1 MGMKWWWML
10 GILTI
15 GGMMFVN
22 EAWYGN
28 SAAFGMAIS
37 MIVVTLIGMKQ
48 VEQHHRIRRGGFI
61 SLLIAGAIY
70 LGLPNYSV
78 NEAEH
83 RLQQVHENVNYVEA
97 VGVVNEGWNPFQP
110 NRVYLFEIDSGDRV
124 LFLPDSGEIIKTRP
138 PM

>member
-1 MGMKWWWML
+1 MKWWWMF
-10 GILTI
+10 GILAI
-15 GGMMFVN
+15 GGMMVVN

-28 SAAFGMAIS
+28 SAAFGTATS
-37 MIVVTLIGMKQ
+37 MIIVTLIGLKSI
-48 VEQHHRIRRGGFI
+48 ESRYRIRMGVIF

-70 LGLPNYSV
+70 FGLPHYSV
-78 NEAEH
+78 AEAEY
-83 RLQQVHENVNYVEA
+83 RLQQEYKNVNYVDG

-124 LFLPDSGEIIKTRP
+124 LFLPDSGDIIKTRP

>member
-1 MGMKWWWML
+1 MKWWWKF
-10 GILTI
+10 GILAI

-22 EAWYGN
+22 KAWYGN
-28 SAAFGMAIS
+28 SAAFGTATS
-37 MIVVTLIGMKQ
+37 MIIVTLIGLKSI
-48 VEQHHRIRRGGFI
+48 ENRYRISMGVIF

-70 LGLPNYSV
+70 FGLPNYSV
-78 NEAEH
+78 AEAEH
-83 RLQQVHENVNYVEA
+83 NLKKVYKNVNYVND

-124 LFLPDSGEIIKTRP
+124 LFLPDSGDIIKTRP

>member
-1 MGMKWWWML
+1 
-10 GILTI
+10 
-15 GGMMFVN
+15 MFVN

-28 SAAFGMAIS
+28 SAAFGTATS
-37 MIVVTLIGMKQ
+37 MIIVALIGLKSL
-48 VEQHHRIRRGGFI
+48 ENRYRIRMGVIF

-70 LGLPNYSV
+70 FGLPSYSV
-78 NEAEH
+78 AEAEH
-83 RLQQVHENVNYVEA
+83 SLQQVHENVNYLEA

-124 LFLPDSGEIIKTRP
+124 LFLPDSGDIIKTRP

>member
-1 MGMKWWWML
+1 
-10 GILTI
+10 
-15 GGMMFVN
+15 MFVN

-28 SAAFGMAIS
+28 SAAFGTATS
-37 MIVVTLIGMKQ
+37 MIIVTLIGLKSI
-48 VEQHHRIRRGGFI
+48 ESRYRIRMGVIF

-70 LGLPNYSV
+70 FGLPNYSV
-78 NEAEH
+78 AEAEH
-83 RLQQVHENVNYVEA
+83 SLQQVHENVNYLEA

-124 LFLPDSGEIIKTRP
+124 LFLPDSGDIIKTRP

>member
-1 MGMKWWWML
+1 MKWWWML

-28 SAAFGMAIS
+28 SAAFGTATS
-37 MIVVTLIGMKQ
+37 MIIVTLIGMKELDQ
-48 VEQHHRIRRGGFI
+48 RHRIRRGSFI
-61 SLLIAGAIY
+61 SILIAGAIY
-70 LGLPNYSV
+70 FGLPHYSV
-78 NEAEH
+78 AEAEQ
-83 RLQQVHENVNYVEA
+83 RLQQEYENVKYVND

-124 LFLPDSGEIIKTRP
+124 LFLPDSGDIIKTRP

>member
-1 MGMKWWWML
+1 MKWWWML

-28 SAAFGMAIS
+28 SAAFGTATGMVI
-37 MIVVTLIGMKQ
+37 VTLIGLRNL
-48 VEQHHRIRRGGFI
+48 EGRNRIRMGMIF

-70 LGLPNYSV
+70 FGLPSYSV
-78 NEAEH
+78 AEAEYN
-83 RLQQVHENVNYVEA
+83 LKQVHKIVNYMDG

>member
-1 MGMKWWWML
+1 MKWWWML

-37 MIVVTLIGMKQ
+37 MIVVTLIGMKELDQ
-48 VEQHHRIRRGGFI
+48 RHRIRRGSFI
-61 SLLIAGAIY
+61 SILIAGAIY
-70 LGLPNYSV
+70 FGLPHYSV
-78 NEAEH
+78 AEAEQ
-83 RLQQVHENVNYVEA
+83 RLQQEYENVKYVND

-110 NRVYLFEIDSGDRV
+110 NRVYLFEIDSGDQV
-124 LFLPDSGEIIKTRP
+124 LFLPDSGDIIKTRP

>member
-1 MGMKWWWML
+1 MKWWWIL

-37 MIVVTLIGMKQ
+37 MIVVTLIGMENLDQ
-48 VEQHHRIRRGGFI
+48 RHRIRRGGLI
-61 SLLIAGAIY
+61 SVLIAGAIY
-70 LGLPNYSV
+70 FGLPSYSV
-78 NEAEH
+78 LDAE
-83 RLQQVHENVNYVEA
+83 LELKNQHENVKYLND

-110 NRVYLFEIDSGDRV
+110 NRAYLFEIDSGDYV
-124 LFLPDSGEIIKTRP
+124 LFLPDSGDIIKTRP
-138 PM
+138 LM

>member
-1 MGMKWWWML
+1 MKWWWMF
-10 GILTI
+10 GILAI
-15 GGMMFVN
+15 GGMMVVN

-28 SAAFGMAIS
+28 SAAFGTATS
-37 MIVVTLIGMKQ
+37 MIIVTLIGLKSL
-48 VEQHHRIRRGGFI
+48 ENRYRIRMGVIF

-70 LGLPNYSV
+70 FGLPHYSV
-78 NEAEH
+78 AEAEY
-83 RLQQVHENVNYVEA
+83 RLQQEYKNVNYVDG

-124 LFLPDSGEIIKTRP
+124 LFLPDSGDIIKTRP